1 MWASG
6 AQDEI
11 YSKYDTVYT
20 NQNGD
25 HTIEWMYTWDVG
37 HNRWSFN
44 DEFAGILGYDNHF
57 LPMYAYPLCSE
68 ATDIAMGDG
77 SCDDTICTSNGDPQ
91 CTHEKGR
98 SRQNTI
104 QANGY

>member
-25 HTIEWMYTWDVG
+25 HT
-37 HNRWSFN
+37 
-44 DEFAGILGYDNHF
+44 LGKKRHKKKSKL
-57 LPMYAYPLCSE
+57 LP
-68 ATDIAMGDG
+68 
-77 SCDDTICTSNGDPQ
+77 
-91 CTHEKGR
+91 
-98 SRQNTI
+98 
-104 QANGY
+104 